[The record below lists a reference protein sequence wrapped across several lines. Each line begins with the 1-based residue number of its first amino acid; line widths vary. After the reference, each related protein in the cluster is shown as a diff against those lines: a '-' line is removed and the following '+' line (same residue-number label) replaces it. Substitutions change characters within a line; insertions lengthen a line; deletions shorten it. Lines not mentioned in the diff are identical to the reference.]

1 MDDAILPFDLQRMFF
16 GDTPPLFMAEIALR
30 TLVVYAY
37 TMLLLRW
44 IGGRSVAQLSL
55 VEFLLVIA
63 LGSAVGDSMFY
74 PEVPLF
80 HAMLVVTL
88 VVVVSKGIDRLIM
101 LSRRIKKVVDGRPSL
116 VVRDGCVVMASLEE
130 RNLALSELYSLLRTQ
145 GVANLGEVRAA
156 WLEPAGQLSVFR
168 HDVPRPG
175 LAIEPPPEV
184 VHAPP
189 PPAEC
194 AAICCTR
201 CGADTPTAPCAEC
214 GAAHVTAAC

>member
-1 MDDAILPFDLQRMFF
+1 MENAILPFDIQRLFF
-16 GDTPPLFMAEIALR
+16 GDTPPLFMAEIAFR
-30 TLVVYAY
+30 TLLIYAY
-37 TMLLLRW
+37 AMLLLRW

-101 LSRRIKKVVDGRPSL
+101 LSRRVKKAVDGRPAL
-116 VVRDGCVVMASLEE
+116 VVRDGCVVMPSLQE
-130 RNLALSELYSLLRTQ
+130 RNLALSELYSLLRVQ
-145 GVANLGEVRAA
+145 GIANLGEVRAA

-168 HDVPRPG
+168 HDFPRPG

-184 VHAPP
+184 VLH
-189 PPAEC
+189 PPAPDGC
-194 AAICCTR
+194 ATICCTG
-201 CGADTPTAPCAEC
+201 CGAQAPEAPCASC
-214 GAAHVTAAC
+214 GASEVTAAC